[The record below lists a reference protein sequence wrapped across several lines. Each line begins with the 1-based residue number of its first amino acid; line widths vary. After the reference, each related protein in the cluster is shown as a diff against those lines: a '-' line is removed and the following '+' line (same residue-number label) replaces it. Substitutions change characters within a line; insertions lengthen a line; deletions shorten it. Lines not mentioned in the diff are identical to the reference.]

1 MFGNRLKELRKAKKM
16 TQRQLAD
23 IVFVDCSSVTKWE
36 TGKAYPDYEKQNK
49 LATLFNVSVDY
60 LMGRTNELSLPS
72 SSSIKVPVLG
82 YVAAGIPIEAI
93 EDILDY
99 EDLDPKSFNPS
110 YEYFGL
116 KIKGDSMTPRIQ
128 DGDVVIVRR
137 QPDIESGEI
146 AIVCINGDEATCKQ
160 IKKQPEGI
168 TLIPFN
174 PAYDV
179 KFYSNKEI
187 EELPISILGR
197 VMELR
202 SKF

>member
-1 MFGNRLKELRKAKKM
+1 MERLKNLRIAKNLKQVDM
-16 TQRQLAD
+16 ASFLGIDRTTYVKYESGTNEPSKDTIIKLAD
-23 IVFVDCSSVTKWE
+23 
-36 TGKAYPDYEKQNK
+36 Y
-49 LATLFNVSVDY
+49 FNVSVDY
-60 LMGRTNELSLPS
+60 IVGRTNDPHPTASN
-72 SSSIKVPVLG
+72 SIKVPVLG

-99 EDLDPKSFNPS
+99 EDLDTRNFNPS
-110 YEYFGL
+110 FEYFGL

-187 EELPISILGR
+187 EELPITIIGR

>member
-1 MFGNRLKELRKAKKM
+1 
-16 TQRQLAD
+16 
-23 IVFVDCSSVTKWE
+23 
-36 TGKAYPDYEKQNK
+36 
-49 LATLFNVSVDY
+49 
-60 LMGRTNELSLPS
+60 
-72 SSSIKVPVLG
+72 
-82 YVAAGIPIEAI
+82 
-93 EDILDY
+93 
-99 EDLDPKSFNPS
+99 
-110 YEYFGL
+110 
-116 KIKGDSMTPRIQ
+116 MTPRIQ

-137 QPDIESGEI
+137 QPDIESGDI

-160 IKKQPEGI
+160 IKKQAEGI

-187 EELPISILGR
+187 EELPITIIGR

>member
-1 MFGNRLKELRKAKKM
+1 M
-16 TQRQLAD
+16 TQRQIAD

-36 TGKAYPDYEKQNK
+36 TGKAYPDYDKQNK
-49 LATLFNVSVDY
+49 LATFFNVSVDY
-60 LMGRTNELSLPS
+60 LMGRTNESAPATTN
-72 SSSIKVPVLG
+72 SIKVPVLG

-93 EDILDY
+93 EEILDY
-99 EDLDPKSFNPS
+99 EDLDTRNFNPS
-110 YEYFGL
+110 FEYFGL

-187 EELPISILGR
+187 EELPITIIGR

>member
-1 MFGNRLKELRKAKKM
+1 MFGNRLKELRKSRKM

-49 LATLFNVSVDY
+49 LATFFNVSVDY
-60 LMGRTNELSLPS
+60 LMGRTSESAPTS
-72 SSSIKVPVLG
+72 TDSIKVPVLG
-82 YVAAGIPIEAI
+82 CVAAGIPIEAI
-93 EDILDY
+93 EEILDY
-99 EDLDPKSFNPS
+99 EELDTKDFNPS

-116 KIKGDSMTPRIQ
+116 RIKGDSMTPRIQ

-187 EELPISILGR
+187 EELPITILGR

>member
-1 MFGNRLKELRKAKKM
+1 MNRLKELRNSHKLSQAEVAKKLGI
-16 TQRQLAD
+16 TQQAYANYERGVRQAD
-23 IVFVDCSSVTKWE
+23 YNTLKKLSDIFSVSI
-36 TGKAYPDYEKQNK
+36 DYILYKSNISAP
-49 LATLFNVSVDY
+49 ATTD
-60 LMGRTNELSLPS
+60 
-72 SSSIKVPVLG
+72 SIKVPVLG

-93 EDILDY
+93 EEILDY
-99 EDLDPKSFNPS
+99 EELDTKDFNPS

-137 QPDIESGEI
+137 QLDIESGEI
-146 AIVCINGDEATCKQ
+146 AIVCINGYEATCKQ

>member
-1 MFGNRLKELRKAKKM
+1 MERLKNLRVSRNLKQIDMASFLGVDRTTYVKYESGTNEPSNDTIIK
-16 TQRQLAD
+16 LAD
-23 IVFVDCSSVTKWE
+23 F
-36 TGKAYPDYEKQNK
+36 
-49 LATLFNVSVDY
+49 FNVSVDY
-60 LMGRTNELSLPS
+60 LMERTNEPTPS
-72 SSSIKVPVLG
+72 SSKDSIKIPVLG

-137 QPDIESGEI
+137 QPDIESGDI

-187 EELPISILGR
+187 EELPITIIGR

>member
-1 MFGNRLKELRKAKKM
+1 MERLKNLRIARNLKQVDMASFLGIDRTTYVKYESGTNEPSKD
-16 TQRQLAD
+16 TIIKLAD
-23 IVFVDCSSVTKWE
+23 F
-36 TGKAYPDYEKQNK
+36 
-49 LATLFNVSVDY
+49 FNVSVDY
-60 LMGRTNELSLPS
+60 LIERTDDLHPS
-72 SSSIKVPVLG
+72 SNNDSIKVPVLG
-82 YVAAGIPIEAI
+82 YVAAGIPIETI
-93 EDILDY
+93 EEILDY
-99 EDLDPKSFNPS
+99 EELDAKDFNPS

-116 KIKGDSMTPRIQ
+116 RIKGDSMTPRIQ

>member
-1 MFGNRLKELRKAKKM
+1 MERLKNFRVSRNLKQIDMASFLGVDRTTYVKYESGTNEPSNDTIIK
-16 TQRQLAD
+16 LAD
-23 IVFVDCSSVTKWE
+23 F
-36 TGKAYPDYEKQNK
+36 
-49 LATLFNVSVDY
+49 FNVSVDY
-60 LMGRTNELSLPS
+60 LMERTNEPTPS
-72 SSSIKVPVLG
+72 SSKDSIKIPVLG

-137 QPDIESGEI
+137 QPDIESGDI

-160 IKKQPEGI
+160 IKKQVEGI

-187 EELPISILGR
+187 EELPITIIGR

-202 SKF
+202 GKF

>member
-1 MFGNRLKELRKAKKM
+1 MSRIKQLRK
-16 TQRQLAD
+16 Q
-23 IVFVDCSSVTKWE
+23 
-36 TGKAYPDYEKQNK
+36 KQISQGK
-49 LATLFNVSVDY
+49 LAQILNVHQTAVSQWEQNRTTPDSQLLPVIADFFNVSVDY
-60 LMGRTNELSLPS
+60 LMERTDDPTPS
-72 SSSIKVPVLG
+72 SNKDSIKVPVLG

-93 EDILDY
+93 EEILDY
-99 EDLDPKSFNPS
+99 EELDTKDFNPS

-116 KIKGDSMTPRIQ
+116 RIKGDSMTPRIQ

-187 EELPISILGR
+187 EELPITIVGR